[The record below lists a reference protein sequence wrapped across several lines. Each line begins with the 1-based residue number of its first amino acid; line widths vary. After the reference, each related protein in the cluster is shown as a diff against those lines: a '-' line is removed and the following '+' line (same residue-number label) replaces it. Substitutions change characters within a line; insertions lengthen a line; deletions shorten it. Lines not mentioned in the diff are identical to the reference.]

1 MAVSETPAAPP
12 PATPPPAAAERSLL
26 QIGSMITLAAVAFA
40 AVIGVI
46 AVVDTDSSP
55 AGFGVGFGIAL
66 LIFLAGATLACGLAC
81 LVRGR
86 AEVVALAAIAAS
98 CIALDLIVLAI
109 WLEIDNE
116 AYGKTAA
123 VAFVW
128 SLFAL
133 VVLGLALAVAPPER
147 LALALYSS
155 VVGLAVLGGLI
166 STWLILTAE
175 NNDIAA
181 TATPVEALPSSD
193 DGLLRVL
200 GVILVLMA
208 ALWFGALAASR
219 LPDQTLKR
227 TLTTSPSSTT

>member
-1 MAVSETPAAPP
+1 VSETPTAP
-12 PATPPPAAAERSLL
+12 PPPAAAERSLL

-40 AVIGVI
+40 ALVGVI

-81 LVRGR
+81 LVRR
-86 AEVVALAAIAAS
+86 RLEVVALAAIVAS
-98 CIALDLIVLAI
+98 CLALDLIVLAI

-133 VVLGLALAVAPPER
+133 IVLGLALAVERPER
-147 LALALYSS
+147 LALSLYFS

-166 STWLILTAE
+166 STWLILTAANTE
-175 NNDIAA
+175 IAA
-181 TATPVEALPSSD
+181 TAPPVQALPTGD

-200 GVILVLMA
+200 GVIFVLLA

-219 LPDQTLKR
+219 LPGQTLNR

>member
-1 MAVSETPAAPP
+1 MKPVAVSETPTAPP
-12 PATPPPAAAERSLL
+12 PAAPAERSLL
-26 QIGSMITLAAVAFA
+26 QLGSMITLVAIAFA
-40 AVIGVI
+40 ALVGVI

-86 AEVVALAAIAAS
+86 AEVVALAAIVAS
-98 CIALDLIVLAI
+98 CLALDLIVLAI
-109 WLEIDNE
+109 WLEIESE
-116 AYGKTAA
+116 AYGKTAG

-133 VVLGLALAVAPPER
+133 IVLGLALAVERPER

-155 VVGLAVLGGLI
+155 VVGLAILGGLI

-175 NNDIAA
+175 NNEIAA
-181 TATPVEALPSSD
+181 TASPVQALPSSD
-193 DGLLRVL
+193 DGLLRIL

-219 LPDQTLKR
+219 LPGQTLKR

>member
-1 MAVSETPAAPP
+1 VKTVAVSETPAAPP
-12 PATPPPAAAERSLL
+12 PAASRERSLL
-26 QIGSMITLAAVAFA
+26 QIGSMLTLAAIAFA
-40 AVIGVI
+40 ALVGVI

-86 AEVVALAAIAAS
+86 AEVVALAAIVAS
-98 CIALDLIVLAI
+98 CLALDLIVLAI
-109 WLEIDNE
+109 WLEIGNE
-116 AYGKTAA
+116 AYGKTAG
-123 VAFVW
+123 VAFAW

-133 VVLGLALAVAPPER
+133 IVLGLALAVERPQR

-166 STWLILTAE
+166 STWLILTAASNE
-175 NNDIAA
+175 FAA
-181 TATPVEALPSSD
+181 TASPVQALPASD

-219 LPDQTLKR
+219 LPGQTLKR